1 MPFKFKLSKR
11 LALIKASLVASAV
24 LTLAC
29 DRSDLTAPQPPP
41 HLQAD
46 AVTAVPVVSVVASA
60 NDGNIPQ
67 NTLDNNLATRWSAN
81 GDGQWIRYDFGAVM
95 ALSRLDI
102 AWYNGTAWAS
112 AFEIQVSSDTVT
124 WTSVFA
130 GRSSGQTLQPERYD
144 FLTVTGRY
152 VRIVGHGQWSGA
164 TPLSLWNSITE
175 VAIYASAAAPVSS
188 VPVASVVAS
197 GYLDPNAPENTLD
210 NNLAT
215 RWSASGDGQWIRY
228 DLGTVMAV
236 GPVTIAWY
244 QGTAWASA
252 FDIEVS
258 LDSLTWTRVF
268 TGRSSGQTLQPERY
282 DFPTVTGR
290 YVRIVGHGQ
299 WSGAT
304 LLSLWNSITETAIY
318 GSPAAP
324 VTAVPVAS
332 AIASG
337 DDGNIPQNTLDNNLA
352 TRWSASGDGQWIR
365 YDLGAVVAVG
375 PVSIAWYQGTAWASA
390 FEIQVSLDTVTWT
403 SVFAGRSSGQTL
415 QPERYDFPTVTGR
428 YVRIVGH
435 GQWSG
440 TTELSVWNS
449 LTEVAIYAGAAVGS
463 AVATVDPAAV
473 ASVTVSPAAASV
485 QGGATVQLGDV
496 TKDSAGN
503 LLTGRTVSWMISN
516 AAVATVS
523 ASGLVTGVAAGSATI
538 TATSEGKSGTS
549 TITVTNIPVASMIVT
564 PAIASLLMGATVQL
578 TATPKD
584 ALGNPL
590 SGRVVTWASTAPG
603 VAAVSGT
610 GLVTGLGIGGV
621 TITATSEGQSGSAAV
636 TVTLVS
642 DSTPLYTLGNGAN
655 YYVAPAGSDGNPC
668 TATAPC
674 YTLQRVSQLLSPG
687 DNAHVA
693 AGNYTW
699 SYAGNRV
706 TKSGTA
712 AAPITYISDVKWGA
726 KITGADCS
734 PIWNGG
740 DYVNIVNFDVT
751 GNCSVGINQNGN
763 YGKII
768 GNRVH
773 DMPSTSN
780 AGAILV
786 DCCAYNKTGN
796 QVIGNVVDNIG
807 PWGADNNTHGIYLA
821 GPGNTAMNN
830 IVTRTA
836 AACIQT
842 YHGATHLVIAN
853 NVVANCGRY
862 GIQISADPSVTI
874 NDYTTVNNNIIVNGG
889 QYGIHEGYSLGS
901 HIIYNNNIVYNNPAG
916 NISGTTGVQSATIT
930 LTSTQFNALFVHYT
944 GDMTG
949 DYHLQK
955 GAVAI
960 DAGTTLC
967 AAGVSLCVPG
977 LDFAGLAR
985 PRGTAYDIGAYEY

>member
-81 GDGQWIRYDFGAVM
+81 GDGQWFRYGFVAVM

-236 GPVTIAWY
+236 GPV
-244 QGTAWASA
+244 
-252 FDIEVS
+252 
-258 LDSLTWTRVF
+258 
-268 TGRSSGQTLQPERY
+268 
-282 DFPTVTGR
+282 
-290 YVRIVGHGQ
+290 
-299 WSGAT
+299 
-304 LLSLWNSITETAIY
+304 
-318 GSPAAP
+318 
-324 VTAVPVAS
+324 
-332 AIASG
+332 
-337 DDGNIPQNTLDNNLA
+337 
-352 TRWSASGDGQWIR
+352 
-365 YDLGAVVAVG
+365 
-375 PVSIAWYQGTAWASA
+375 SIAWYQGTAWASA

-503 LLTGRTVSWMISN
+503 LLTGRTVSWLISN

-734 PIWNGG
+734 SIWNGG

-862 GIQISADPSVTI
+862 GIQISADPALTA
-874 NDYTTVNNNIIVNGG
+874 NDYTTVDNNIVVNVNG
-889 QYGIHEGYSLGS
+889 YGIWESSFGAIGTHNV
-901 HIIYNNNIVYNNPAG
+901 YNNNIVYNNAP
-916 NISGTTGVQSATIT
+916 NMSLVSGTQSGTLA
-930 LTSTQFNALFVHYT
+930 LTSAQFSALFVNYT
-944 GDMTG
+944 GAGMTG
-949 DYHLQK
+949 DYQLQG
-955 GAVAI
+955 GAMAI
-960 DAGTTLC
+960 DRGTTLC
-967 AAGVSLCVPG
+967 AASVVVCVPV
-977 LDFAGLAR
+977 LDFTGILR
-985 PRGTAYDIGAYEY
+985 PQGVAYDIGAYEWH

>member
-1 MPFKFKLSKR
+1 MAFKFQLSKPP
-11 LALIKASLVASAV
+11 ALIKASPVASAV

-29 DRSDLTAPQPPP
+29 DRSHLTAPQPPP

-130 GRSSGQTLQPERYD
+130 
-144 FLTVTGRY
+144 
-152 VRIVGHGQWSGA
+152 
-164 TPLSLWNSITE
+164 
-175 VAIYASAAAPVSS
+175 
-188 VPVASVVAS
+188 
-197 GYLDPNAPENTLD
+197 
-210 NNLAT
+210 
-215 RWSASGDGQWIRY
+215 
-228 DLGTVMAV
+228 
-236 GPVTIAWY
+236 
-244 QGTAWASA
+244 
-252 FDIEVS
+252 
-258 LDSLTWTRVF
+258 
-268 TGRSSGQTLQPERY
+268 GRSSGQTLQPERY

-415 QPERYDFPTVTGR
+415 QPERYDFPTVTSR

-473 ASVTVSPAAASV
+473 ASVTLSPAAASV

-564 PAIASLLMGATVQL
+564 PAIASLLMGGTVQL

-590 SGRVVTWASTAPG
+590 SGR
-603 VAAVSGT
+603 
-610 GLVTGLGIGGV
+610 
-621 TITATSEGQSGSAAV
+621 
-636 TVTLVS
+636 
-642 DSTPLYTLGNGAN
+642 
-655 YYVAPAGSDGNPC
+655 
-668 TATAPC
+668 
-674 YTLQRVSQLLSPG
+674 
-687 DNAHVA
+687 
-693 AGNYTW
+693 
-699 SYAGNRV
+699 
-706 TKSGTA
+706 
-712 AAPITYISDVKWGA
+712 
-726 KITGADCS
+726 
-734 PIWNGG
+734 
-740 DYVNIVNFDVT
+740 
-751 GNCSVGINQNGN
+751 
-763 YGKII
+763 
-768 GNRVH
+768 
-773 DMPSTSN
+773 
-780 AGAILV
+780 
-786 DCCAYNKTGN
+786 
-796 QVIGNVVDNIG
+796 
-807 PWGADNNTHGIYLA
+807 
-821 GPGNTAMNN
+821 
-830 IVTRTA
+830 
-836 AACIQT
+836 
-842 YHGATHLVIAN
+842 
-853 NVVANCGRY
+853 
-862 GIQISADPSVTI
+862 
-874 NDYTTVNNNIIVNGG
+874 
-889 QYGIHEGYSLGS
+889 
-901 HIIYNNNIVYNNPAG
+901 
-916 NISGTTGVQSATIT
+916 
-930 LTSTQFNALFVHYT
+930 
-944 GDMTG
+944 
-949 DYHLQK
+949 
-955 GAVAI
+955 
-960 DAGTTLC
+960 
-967 AAGVSLCVPG
+967 
-977 LDFAGLAR
+977 
-985 PRGTAYDIGAYEY
+985 